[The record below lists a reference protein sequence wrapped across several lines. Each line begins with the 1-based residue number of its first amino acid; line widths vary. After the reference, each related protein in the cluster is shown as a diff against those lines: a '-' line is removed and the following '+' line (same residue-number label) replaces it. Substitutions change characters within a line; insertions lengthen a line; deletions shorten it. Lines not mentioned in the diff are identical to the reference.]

1 MLLAVDKRNDLVT
14 PENKLER
21 LYLIQYLMEVK
32 ESIENQT
39 FILEEQLNTIKS
51 FLKSG
56 KAHYE
61 GSFIDFPT
69 LETAEIFSLLS
80 RSLTTEQIV
89 KFSIKENAD
98 YFLGLINRI
107 NSIDRT
113 DKTTLVNFI
122 SSLINNLS
130 VQNTETPRN
139 FFDW

>member
-21 LYLIQYLMEVK
+21 LYLIQYLLDVK

-39 FILEEQLNTIKS
+39 FIPKEQLNTIEN

-61 GSFIDFPT
+61 GDFIDFPT
-69 LETAEIFSLLS
+69 LDTAEIYSLLS

-89 KFSIKENAD
+89 NFSIKENAEN
-98 YFLGLINRI
+98 FLEILNRI
-107 NSIDRT
+107 NSIDKT
-113 DKTTLVNFI
+113 DKTLLVNFI
-122 SSLINNLS
+122 SSLINNLNI
-130 VQNTETPRN
+130 QNTETPRN